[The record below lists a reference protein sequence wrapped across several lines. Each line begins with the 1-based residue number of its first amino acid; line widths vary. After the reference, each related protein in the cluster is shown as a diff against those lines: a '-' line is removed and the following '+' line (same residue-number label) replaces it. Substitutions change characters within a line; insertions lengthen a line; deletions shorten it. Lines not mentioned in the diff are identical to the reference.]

1 MIWSTT
7 IGRVI
12 RFTSIRE
19 FTWGPSSRLAATVCW
34 KLNKIVNAIYD
45 LVKSSAILFTCFSLL
60 RVKIDSP
67 HVKQILLVYNHKSTI
82 TMKRYA
88 YIIGVIHSVVTLTW
102 PGYLHS
108 LIWNLNAILLIQI
121 FWNGDDRIRTPAW
134 KRMNSKALKNENLSI
149 SDCMNGPANNIIS
162 DLYRIRSHGNHLKLY
177 LSWPLVCARDDN
189 MVLSSPQTIAYCT
202 IAICSGKFELWYRMH
217 GIEICW

>member
-60 RVKIDSP
+60 RVKVDSP

-108 LIWNLNAILLIQI
+108 FIWMLLVLI

-134 KRMNSKALKNENLSI
+134 KRMNSKHSKTKIFPYQIVWMGRPITSFLSYI
-149 SDCMNGPANNIIS
+149 E
-162 DLYRIRSHGNHLKLY
+162 Y
-177 LSWPLVCARDDN
+177 VV
-189 MVLSSPQTIAYCT
+189 MVTT
-202 IAICSGKFELWYRMH
+202 
-217 GIEICW
+217 

>member
-19 FTWGPSSRLAATVCW
+19 FTWGLWSRLAATVCW

-60 RVKIDSP
+60 RVKMDSP

-82 TMKRYA
+82 TMKRCA
-88 YIIGVIHSVVTLTW
+88 YIIGVGNKLVLIHSVVTLTW

-108 LIWNLNAILLIQI
+108 FISMLFYWFKYFNTRVKKNEQQ
-121 FWNGDDRIRTPAW
+121 
-134 KRMNSKALKNENLSI
+134 ALKNENLSI
-149 SDCMNGPANNIIS
+149 SDCMDGPANNIIS
-162 DLYRIRSHGNHLKLY
+162 DLYRIE
-177 LSWPLVCARDDN
+177 SW
-189 MVLSSPQTIAYCT
+189 
-202 IAICSGKFELWYRMH
+202 
-217 GIEICW
+217 

>member
-60 RVKIDSP
+60 RVKMDSP

-108 LIWNLNAILLIQI
+108 FIWMLFYWLKNFGMEMIELEHPREKE
-121 FWNGDDRIRTPAW
+121 WT
-134 KRMNSKALKNENLSI
+134 ALKNQNLSV
-149 SDCMNGPANNIIS
+149 SNCMDGPAINIIS
-162 DLYRIRSHGNHLKLY
+162 NLDRIE
-177 LSWPLVCARDDN
+177 SW
-189 MVLSSPQTIAYCT
+189 
-202 IAICSGKFELWYRMH
+202 
-217 GIEICW
+217 